1 MLLIATVLVWLFAS
15 VAIVAVCMAA
25 ASGDAGKTV
34 DEENQVPGTDAST
47 SVPLGNGRGDA
58 PQLRA
63 HYSLDIPSMGAAATL
78 VRAAAPRGGS
88 HPPGV
93 LRPPEGPGG
102 PT

>member
-34 DEENQVPGTDAST
+34 DEENQVPGTDAAT

-63 HYSLDIPSMGAAATL
+63 HYSLDIPSMGAATL
-78 VRAAAPRGGS
+78 VRAAAPRGG
-88 HPPGV
+88 HPRSV
-93 LRPPEGPGG
+93 LSPPEGPGG
-102 PT
+102 ST